1 MSTTHPSIESMR
13 HHWLAFTSN
22 RRFHQS
28 PKLVSRAEGIFFET
42 PDGHKLYDSLSS
54 LWCSPLGHANPGI
67 AKAISEQVNTLDYA
81 PAFNVSHPLAFEV
94 AQKLASMMPGDLD
107 HILFCNSGSEAADT
121 ALKLARAYWRAKG
134 RPEKTKFVGR
144 SKGYHGVN
152 FGGIAVG
159 GIGPN
164 RKIYGQTLDAYH
176 LPHTLLAEN
185 RFSKGV
191 PEHGDHLAD
200 ALEQIIEVQDASNIA
215 AVIVEPMAG
224 SGGVIIPSQGYLK
237 RLRALCDK
245 HDILLI
251 FDEVIT
257 GFGRLGTMFG
267 AQFFDVQPDM
277 LTCAKALTNGIVPMG
292 AVAASTEIYQT
303 LMQQPGD
310 DFMIEFPHG
319 YTYSAHPLA
328 CAAALSSLEQLSNP
342 ATLAKVQSLVP
353 VFEEA
358 IHGLKDLPLVE
369 DIRNI
374 GLAGAIQVKAN
385 PGHPLQTAS
394 EISALCWQK
403 GVYVRFGGNN
413 LSFAPPFICEPED
426 IKNIFSIVAQAI
438 GDYAL
443 GIQKHQ

>member
-1 MSTTHPSIESMR
+1 MSRTRPSIESMR

-22 RRFHQS
+22 RRFLQS
-28 PKLVSRAEGIFFET
+28 PRLVSRAEGIFFET
-42 PDGHKLYDSLSS
+42 PDGHRLYDSLSS
-54 LWCSPLGHANPGI
+54 LWCTPLGHANPAI
-67 AKAISEQVNTLDYA
+67 AEAVSHQVNTLDYA

-94 AQKLASMMPGDLD
+94 AQKLASMLPGDLD

-121 ALKLARAYWRAKG
+121 ALKLARAYWRVRGK
-134 RPEKTKFVGR
+134 PEKTKFVGR

-176 LPHTLLAEN
+176 LPHTWLPEN
-185 RFSKGV
+185 RFTKGV
-191 PEHGDHLAD
+191 PQYGDHLAD

-224 SGGVIIPSQGYLK
+224 SGGVIVPSQGYLK
-237 RLRALCDK
+237 RLRAICDR

-257 GFGRLGTMFG
+257 GFGRLGTLFG
-267 AQFFDVQPDM
+267 AQFFDVQPDI

-292 AVAASTEIYQT
+292 AVAASSDIYQT
-303 LMQQPGD
+303 LMEQPGD
-310 DFMIEFPHG
+310 EFMIEFPHG

-328 CAAALSSLEQLSNP
+328 CAAALSSLNQLSSPN
-342 ATLAKVQSLVP
+342 TLEKVRQLVP

-358 IHGLKDLPLVE
+358 IHRIKGLPLVE

-374 GLAGAIQVKAN
+374 GLAGAVQITAD
-385 PGHPLQTAS
+385 PAHPLKRAS

-413 LSFAPPFICEPED
+413 LSFAPPFICAPTD
-426 IKNIFSIVAQAI
+426 IKHIFKVVGEAI
-438 GDYAL
+438 EEYA
-443 GIQKHQ
+443 HQLQGG